1 MGILTVV
8 IDPTST
14 ENLSESSSVLVI
26 NIYSHCKT
34 VWSVSMDRGSFH
46 RRQEERER
54 ETDRQT
60 ERQTDRQKKEKGER
74 LLYIEI

>member
-1 MGILTVV
+1 VCHHAWLSMGILTVV

-60 ERQTDRQKKEKGER
+60 EEREGGET
-74 LLYIEI
+74 IIH